1 MFSPERRMG
10 AAALTQ
16 RFGIRGSAMATELEP
31 IVGDWYSYRGRDFT
45 VIDVDEDGG
54 FVEIQYANGNV
65 QQVDLNAW
73 YDMDLEPSEQPDD
86 WESGVAEDTESSD
99 PGSPRGSRWGDDED
113 DEEDIEED
121 TDDDDVDDDEDDDD
135 DDEEDDDDWDDEDEE
150 EDELEGEWR
159 DRRSD
164 EDDSWDEH

>member
-1 MFSPERRMG
+1 
-10 AAALTQ
+10 
-16 RFGIRGSAMATELEP
+16 MATELEP

-54 FVEIQYANGNV
+54 YVEIQYANGNV

-73 YDMDLEPSEQPDD
+73 YDMDLEPSAEPED
-86 WESGVAEDTESSD
+86 WDRDLVEGEAVED
-99 PGSPRGSRWGDDED
+99 PASPRGLRWADEEEEEDDDVDVEDDEDEDDED
-113 DEEDIEED
+113 DE
-121 TDDDDVDDDEDDDD
+121 DDDEWDEE
-135 DDEEDDDDWDDEDEE
+135 DEEDDDLDD
-150 EDELEGEWR
+150 EWR

>member
-1 MFSPERRMG
+1 
-10 AAALTQ
+10 
-16 RFGIRGSAMATELEP
+16 MATELEP

-54 FVEIQYANGNV
+54 YVEIQYANGNV

-73 YDMDLEPSEQPDD
+73 YDMDLEPSAEPEDWDRDLVEGEAVADPD
-86 WESGVAEDTESSD
+86 
-99 PGSPRGSRWGDDED
+99 SPRGLRWADEEEEDEDDDVDVEDDEDEDDED
-113 DEEDIEED
+113 DE
-121 TDDDDVDDDEDDDD
+121 DDDEWDEE
-135 DDEEDDDDWDDEDEE
+135 DEEDDDLDD
-150 EDELEGEWR
+150 EWR

>member
-1 MFSPERRMG
+1 
-10 AAALTQ
+10 
-16 RFGIRGSAMATELEP
+16 MATELEP

-73 YDMDLEPSEQPDD
+73 YDMDLEPSDEPED
-86 WESGVAEDTESSD
+86 WENDVDDGVVEVDSDT
-99 PGSPRGSRWGDDED
+99 PRGSRWVEKGE
-113 DEEDIEED
+113 DEEDLEED
-121 TDDDDVDDDEDDDD
+121 VDDDDVDEDEDEDEDD
-135 DDEEDDDDWDDEDEE
+135 EDDWDDEDEE